1 MPKEPDDL
9 VLECSGITLRFAA
22 WNMHYG
28 KGANAGVQVKV
39 NSYTKENYNE
49 QDPKNIF
56 ANNCKTTIELQ
67 RLIAGM
73 TYKDLMDLSKW
84 ARTAATFLKRSE
96 IKYRGK
102 EDFEEEHF
110 KNQLKKEEIK

>member
-39 NSYTKENYNE
+39 KTEMKEKYQE
-49 QDPKNIF
+49 GDPNNIF
-56 ANNCKTTIELQ
+56 SDNCITTIELK
-67 RLIAGM
+67 RLIYGM

-96 IKYRGK
+96 IKYQGK
-102 EDFEEEHF
+102 EGFEEEHF